1 MNFSIKYYLLL
12 ALGIVICSCSDDSE
26 NDSFIL
32 SGKIMTNNEPVSNVT
47 VSVDGF
53 QNFTV
58 TTDVN
63 GDFEIKNISSG
74 EKNVKISKNF
84 SSQLGESFSEKNFN
98 VDIQGNTNL
107 DNITLPNP
115 VYIKIT
121 DKSTSSISL
130 EWNTSNDSNFREYKL
145 YRDTTPGLDETTGEL
160 IFVSTDKSTNTFE
173 DKYLSASRNYYY
185 RVYVMDNL
193 GLLGGSNLA
202 SGKTDT
208 IDLIVNGDFETNG
221 IEFWDYDRIHC
232 GAYYEFE
239 LKTDTGYNSSN
250 SIEIDRIIGTG
261 PGICVIGLDQIGQI
275 EPYSVSAGQEIELS
289 FYYKLEGGLA
299 NFRLGIWAEG
309 YPGGMTLISN
319 SGSLI
324 EANDWVYF
332 SKVFRTSSLYD
343 NDNVFPMYLT
353 LGWELPTVN
362 SKLSLDNLKLVGV

>member
-1 MNFSIKYYLLL
+1 MNFLIKYYLLL